1 MSDGHKQPV
10 SDTEES
16 KVSGGST
23 VDDGRGLESEDMFG
37 ITRRNPEDSVLI
49 LHFDGPL
56 LAGHSM
62 DVRDFAP
69 ALIGFAD
76 AVDRY
81 GNYALPMSNLSVDIK
96 ATSPGSFQA
105 LLQVAGSVA
114 NLLQAFGASDAGKM
128 VSGLLDIL
136 KILAERFKV
145 SGDVKPLP
153 HEVVKSSKT
162 HVDFSLCNL
171 HLNLDRS
178 TYEASCDSKLI
189 NDLGA
194 ATAPSKKDGI
204 DSVNFYQPSTH
215 RTESVNGNLSSAM
228 SAYRSDD
235 EKLEPSVADTTLQID
250 TLQLRSEKWKFFDG
264 TDHFWAT
271 IADETFLKKWRA
283 REISFNS
290 GATMRVRLETELYEE
305 NGKIRKGDRRILHV
319 YGEDDKESIQP
330 TLDLG

>member
-1 MSDGHKQPV
+1 MSNGYRPV
-10 SDTEES
+10 SDTEEPTA
-16 KVSGGST
+16 SGGST
-23 VDDGRGLESEDMFG
+23 IDDGRGLESEDMFG
-37 ITRRNPEDSVLI
+37 ITRRNTEDSVLI

-81 GNYALPMSNLSVDIK
+81 GNYALPMSDLNVDIK

-105 LLQVAGSVA
+105 LLQVTGSVA
-114 NLLQAFGASDAGKM
+114 NLLQAFGASDTGKM
-128 VSGLLDIL
+128 ISGLLDIL

-153 HEVVKSSKT
+153 HEVVKYGKT
-162 HVDFSLCNL
+162 HVGLSLGGL
-171 HLNLDRS
+171 RFDLDRS
-178 TYEASCDSKLI
+178 SYEASCDSKLI

-204 DSVNFYQPSTH
+204 DSVDFYQPSTH
-215 RTESVNGNLSSAM
+215 RTESVSGALSSAM
-228 SAYRSDD
+228 SAFRSDD
-235 EKLEPSVADTTLQID
+235 EELEPSVADTTLQID

-271 IADETFLKKWRA
+271 IADETFLKRWKA

-305 NGKIRKGDRRILHV
+305 NGEIRKGDRRILHV
-319 YGEDDKESIQP
+319 YGEDDREAVQP
-330 TLDLG
+330 ALDLG